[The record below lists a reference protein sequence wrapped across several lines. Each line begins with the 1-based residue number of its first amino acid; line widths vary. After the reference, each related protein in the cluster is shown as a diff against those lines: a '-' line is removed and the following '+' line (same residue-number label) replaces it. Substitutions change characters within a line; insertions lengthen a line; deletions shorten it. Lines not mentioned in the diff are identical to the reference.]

1 MLVGTG
7 FTWSNL
13 TDVDLYPDVYAK
25 LALAV
30 TSTQL
35 AKQNAVEEFGIG
47 EDLPFMFLGWRDDF
61 LSVMLAFSRADMQ
74 MPVEQRF
81 PKVDATCNVMRQ
93 AYWCDSITFVA
104 EGFMSK
110 APWELKGRELTEAFV
125 AKYAK
130 VTECITSSHVRFNRN
145 GDPEV
150 MLVSTPYNTIVGKHV
165 VWGDQSAY
173 SQGVGAVLQD
183 APILRVVIGALACTY
198 ERLDTDEQ
206 EELCGNLMS
215 HGVNIQEF
223 EPPASSH

>member
-1 MLVGTG
+1 MLVGLG
-7 FTWSNL
+7 FSWSNL
-13 TDVDLYPDVYAK
+13 AGVDSYPDIYAK

-61 LSVMLAFSRADMQ
+61 LSVMLGFSRADMK
-74 MPVEQRF
+74 MPVEQRI
-81 PKVDATCNVMRQ
+81 PKVEATCNVMRQ
-93 AYWCDSITFVA
+93 AYWVDSITFVA

-125 AKYAK
+125 AKDAK
-130 VTECITSSHVRFNRN
+130 TTECITSSHVHFNRN
-145 GDPEV
+145 NQPEV
-150 MLVSTPYNTIVGKHV
+150 MLMSTPYNTLLGKHV

-173 SQGVGAVLQD
+173 SQGVGAVLRD
-183 APILRVVIGALACTY
+183 APLLAVVIRALSCSY
-198 ERLDTDEQ
+198 ERLDRDEQ